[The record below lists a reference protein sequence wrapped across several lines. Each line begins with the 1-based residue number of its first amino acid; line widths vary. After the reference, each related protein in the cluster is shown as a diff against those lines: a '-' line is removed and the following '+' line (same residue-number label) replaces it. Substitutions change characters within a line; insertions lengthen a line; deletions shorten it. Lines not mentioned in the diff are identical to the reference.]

1 MTYWMIYAI
10 IFIGGLALS
19 LGLII
24 LLNKYGPASTFKSL
38 GQNIIISLLTI
49 FIFLMVAEIY
59 FKLFFVQ
66 SDGWNQTLASKN
78 WFKQY
83 WQLNSLG
90 YRDEEWDQNE
100 AQTRRKILVLGDSFA
115 AGQGIE
121 NIQDR
126 FSNLLGA
133 KLGDDYLVMNI
144 STPALSTPDEIARA
158 KGFPYKPDI
167 LILQYFINDIRAAA
181 EQRGFFPEK
190 PNLEPWP
197 ILNPLIENSY
207 VFNFIY
213 WRVVRMLPLAWQ
225 ADDFAWTRA
234 AYNDEGVWWVHQQE
248 LLTIYNA
255 AASENIKLVVVVFP
269 SMLDIARSREITDK
283 VVAFFEDRQT
293 PVLDVADM
301 LQGLPPDQLVASPM
315 DAHPNEWV
323 HQQVAEK
330 LYELILPFENE
341 KTLSK

>member
-1 MTYWMIYAI
+1 MTYWIIYVI

-19 LGLII
+19 LGFII
-24 LLNKYGPASTFKSL
+24 LFNKYAPASIKSL
-38 GQNIIISLLTI
+38 GQNIIISLLTF
-49 FIFLMVAEIY
+49 FIILMLAEIY

-90 YRDEEWDQNE
+90 YRDEEWDQAE

-115 AGQGIE
+115 AGQGVE

-133 KLGDDYLVMNI
+133 KLGNEYLVMNI
-144 STPALSTPDEIARA
+144 STPALSTPDEIARV

-167 LILQYFINDIRAAA
+167 LILQYFINDIRSAAQ
-181 EQRGFFPEK
+181 QRGFFSKSIDLAPG
-190 PNLEPWP
+190 P
-197 ILNPLIENSY
+197 ILKPLVDNSY
-207 VFNFIY
+207 ALNFIY
-213 WRVVRMLPLAWQ
+213 WRAMRMLPVVWQ
-225 ADDFAWTRA
+225 GDDFAWTQA
-234 AYNDEGVWWVHQQE
+234 AYNDAGVWWAHQQE
-248 LLTIYNA
+248 LLTIYNGA
-255 AASENIKLVVVVFP
+255 VSEDVKLVVVVFP
-269 SMLDIARSREITDK
+269 SMLDVTRSREVTDK
-283 VVAFFEDRQT
+283 VVTFFKERQT

-301 LQGLPPDQLVASPM
+301 LQGLPPNQLVASPM

-323 HQQVAEK
+323 HKQVAEK
-330 LYELILPFENE
+330 LYELILSLENE
-341 KTLSK
+341 QTLSK